1 MVGTK
6 QDLPF
11 DHSIFDVLKGLTAKY
26 DVVFQS
32 TICGESVGDP
42 LALQRVFEAAAT
54 SLEKRDNEMRKIRKR
69 VAKNGGP
76 NLPGQPAKRKGCVI
90 Q

>member
-54 SLEKRDNEMRKIRKR
+54 SL
-69 VAKNGGP
+69 AKNGGP